1 MTHLTTSIWLRRL
14 SGLAVLAGVVAIA
27 PLARAMSVVPPKFT
41 ELVGGSDYVVRTIVK
56 SVKSEWRE
64 SHGQLHI
71 YTLVELDVT
80 EVVAGTPPHPL
91 VLRILGG
98 KVGGDELVVEGAPQF
113 VVGQEDILFVRGN
126 GKQFFPLTA
135 VTHGR
140 YPVVKDPGSGREYVA
155 RNNGEPLQAVTDVA
169 KPLAEGAARDSQ
181 AQAKAVA
188 QALTPTQFIQQ
199 IRAAMGAKT
208 NARVN

>member
-1 MTHLTTSIWLRRL
+1 MLRLKLSRGLWRL
-14 SGLAVLAGVVAIA
+14 SVALVLIGLAVVVPA
-27 PLARAMSVVPPKFT
+27 ARALSVVPPKFT
-41 ELVGGSDYVVRTIVK
+41 ELVSGSDFVVRTVVK

-64 SHGQLHI
+64 SHGQRHI
-71 YTLVELDVT
+71 YTLVEFTVT
-80 EVVAGTPPHPL
+80 EFVTGTPPQPL

-98 KVGGDELVVEGAPQF
+98 RVGNDEMIVEGAPQF

-140 YPVVKDPGSGREYVA
+140 YPVVKDAQTGRVYMA

-169 KPLAEGAARDSQ
+169 KPLTEGGAKDAPT
-181 AQAKAVA
+181 QAKTVA
-188 QALTPTQFIQQ
+188 QALTPAQFIQQ

-208 NARVN
+208 NAHVN